1 VDTLWP
7 IIGTDDFEVQMRR
20 GTVVVALAV
29 AALFGG
35 CRARLQ
41 PTVSE
46 PLVEA
51 PRPPAIADDGDR
63 AALDA
68 AIRRSLEYYRRLP
81 REETFAFGS
90 KRVTVADMEASLD
103 GLLAVLAGN
112 PPADRLAAEIRSRFV
127 IHQAVTPGEARF
139 TGYYVPTLEARLT
152 PDAEFRFPILAR
164 PPDLITV
171 ETARFGDA
179 ACRGD
184 LVGRV
189 DGGRLVPYFTRAEI
203 ESGVTAAPVLAW
215 ARDPVDLAFLQIQ
228 GSGTLALPGGTR
240 HPIGF
245 AATNGHKYVSIGKV
259 LADRGALTIDGA
271 SQAAI
276 RDWVAAHPAEG
287 TEVLHANPRYVFF
300 RPHEGPAV
308 GSLGVPVTA
317 GRSIATDPALYPPGA
332 LAFIR
337 LPAKGGTPELARL
350 VLNQDKGGAIRGP
363 GRVDL
368 FFGSGDEAGAAAGRF
383 KAQGDLYFLAP
394 RTAVGG

>member
-1 VDTLWP
+1 
-7 IIGTDDFEVQMRR
+7 MRR
-20 GTVVVALAV
+20 GAVVAALLAV
-29 AALFGG
+29 VALFGG

-41 PTVSE
+41 PAAE
-46 PLVEA
+46 PLVKVA
-51 PRPPAIADDGDR
+51 RPPVIADDGDR
-63 AALDA
+63 AALET
-68 AIRRSLEYYRRLP
+68 AIRRSLDYYRHLP
-81 REETFAFGS
+81 REQTFVFGS
-90 KRVTVADMEASLD
+90 ERVTVAQMEASLD

-112 PPADRLAAEIRSRFV
+112 PPADRLAAEIQSRFV
-127 IHQAVTPGEARF
+127 THQAVTPGDARF
-139 TGYYVPTLEARLT
+139 TGYYVPTLAARLK
-152 PDAEFRFPILAR
+152 PDSEFRFPILAR

-189 DGGRLVPYFTRAEI
+189 HDGRLVPYFTRAEI
-203 ESGVTAAPVLAW
+203 ERGVTAAPVLAW

-228 GSGTLALPGGTR
+228 GSGTLALPDGTR
-240 HPIGF
+240 RGIGF

-276 RDWVAAHPAEG
+276 RDWVAAHPVEG

-368 FFGSGDEAGAAAGRF
+368 FFGSGDDAGVAAGRF